1 MSTTVDLPRRKLRL
15 LPPPGQPAIDVAE
28 HLARHGPLPYRGGH
42 GLLIDDVQASGL
54 TGRGGAA
61 FPVHRKLTAVHRG
74 HVAAG
79 RPIVVAN
86 GAEGEPASAKDKS
99 LLLLAP
105 HLVLDGIQLAAEA
118 VGADDAVLYVGID
131 KLNLSWLAGLITQ
144 RRAAGIDRVPV
155 RLVAAPPRFIAGQ
168 ESALA
173 SRISGK
179 RALPAFTPP
188 RVYQRGVDGRP
199 TLVQNVETLAHLSL
213 IGRYGP
219 SWFRAVG
226 TPDEPGTAICTLRQ
240 ADGRVD
246 LTEVPLGI
254 PLTSLLD
261 LSQCTAGGSGGSSP
275 LGCTAV
281 LVGGYHG
288 AWLPAGTAAEL
299 TLSNADLRSH
309 GASVGACVLAALPAD
324 RCGLRETARVARY
337 LALESAGQ
345 CGPCRNGLPR
355 IAAGFAELAM
365 VPQGRPDP
373 ELIADVRRWAAL
385 VERRGA
391 CAHPDGTVRFVA
403 SALRTFGAEV
413 GSHLR
418 GHCTKPNQR
427 PFLPVSAEPI
437 TEKDWW

>member
-1 MSTTVDLPRRKLRL
+1 MSMTVDLPRRKLRL

-28 HLARHGPLPYRGGH
+28 HLGRYGPLPYRGGH
-42 GLLIDDVQASGL
+42 GLLIDDVRASGL

-74 HVAAG
+74 GAAGG

-105 HLVLDGIQLAAEA
+105 HMVLDGIQLAAEA
-118 VGADDAVLYVGID
+118 VGADNAVLYVGID
-131 KLNLSWLAGLITQ
+131 QLNVDWLTGLITQ
-144 RRAAGIDRVPV
+144 RRSAGIDRVPV
-155 RLVAAPPRFIAGQ
+155 RLAAAPPRFIAGQ

-173 SRISGK
+173 NRISGK
-179 RALPAFTPP
+179 RALPSFTPP
-188 RVYQRGVDGRP
+188 RVYERGVDGRP
-199 TLVQNVETLAHLSL
+199 TLVQNVETLAHMSL

-246 LTEVPLGI
+246 LTEAPLGT

-261 LSQCTAGGSGGSSP
+261 LRR
-275 LGCTAV
+275 CTAV

-288 AWLPAGTAAEL
+288 AWLPAATAAEL
-299 TLSNADLRSH
+299 TLSNADLRPH
-309 GASVGACVLAALPAD
+309 GASVGAGVLAALPAD
-324 RCGLRETARVARY
+324 RCGLRETARVTRY

-355 IAAGFAELAM
+355 IAGSLAELAD
-365 VPQGRPDP
+365 VTPGRRPDP
-373 ELIADVRRWAAL
+373 ELIADLRRWAGL

-413 GSHLR
+413 GAHLR
-418 GHCTKPNQR
+418 GYCTKPNLW
-427 PFLPVSAEPI
+427 PFLPVSAQPI
-437 TEKDWW
+437 AEKDWW